1 MSALSNTYENST
13 LDHLMGTATLTSPS
27 TVYVGLF
34 KSTVDAATTLAN
46 LEANTQTDEVSG
58 GSYAR
63 VAATFSSASSGSTS
77 NSADITFTT
86 ATANFGE
93 VTHIA
98 ILDASTGGEVIVAGA
113 LDTAKTIESG
123 DTFEITTGNLTVTLA

>member
-63 VAATFSSASSGSTS
+63 VAATFSRASSGSTS